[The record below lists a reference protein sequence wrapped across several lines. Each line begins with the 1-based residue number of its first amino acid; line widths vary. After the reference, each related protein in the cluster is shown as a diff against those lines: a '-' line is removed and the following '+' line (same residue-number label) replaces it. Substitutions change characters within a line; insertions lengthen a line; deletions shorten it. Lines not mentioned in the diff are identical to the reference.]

1 MTHGGTAEEEEEEE
15 EEEECILVSP
25 LALFLEGIELRHS
38 EEFLPIPH
46 NATEDIMR
54 SLR

>member
-1 MTHGGTAEEEEEEE
+1 MTHGGTAKE